1 MFIDDYEDFLKA
13 EDADID
19 LVDLSDNSVDLE
31 PKPLDRRET
40 PSYYSEAEYRLKV
53 RWYPDNIS
61 RRFRWTFKLKSPRIE
76 IDDTDS
82 GEKIKII
89 VGKTSKNNHAFDKN
103 LTLYGGGEYA
113 LIFSPRRNL
122 AQYTFYSILGGV
134 LTYVWLL

>member
-1 MFIDDYEDFLKA
+1 MPAIHKLSYHTAIYIVHSHLYQPIFRNTVTEADYR
-13 EDADID
+13 
-19 LVDLSDNSVDLE
+19 V
-31 PKPLDRRET
+31 
-40 PSYYSEAEYRLKV
+40 KV
-53 RWYPDNIS
+53 KWYPDNIS
-61 RRFRWTFKLKSPRIE
+61 RRFKWTFKLRSPRIE

-82 GEKIKII
+82 GEKTKII

-122 AQYTFYSILGGV
+122 VQYTFYSILGGV